1 VRSSSARH
9 DFLARREVQIHNITF
24 HSELVDGEDAVR
36 MMVYYAHTPKDDN
49 TVARYSGDIPEHW
62 PSGRLRP

>member
-1 VRSSSARH
+1 
-9 DFLARREVQIHNITF
+9 
-24 HSELVDGEDAVR
+24 VDGEDAVR

-62 PSGRLRP
+62 PMKA